1 MEIIHAN
8 FKTIDYPVGD
18 NIQNNISIINKMG
31 IMIKSILIEK
41 KLEIDNQINL
51 ICSGSSGAIIAAIVA
66 TILYSNFKK
75 VNIRHIKK
83 DGERSH
89 INNDY
94 KSYLYNNYFSDVNI
108 IVDDL
113 ICSGVTMRRIFNK
126 ILENIIID
134 IIAISKI
141 ENENIINFF
150 EEKKVKILLRN

>member
-1 MEIIHAN
+1 MRTIHAN
-8 FKTIDYPVGD
+8 FETIKYPVGD
-18 NIQNNISIINKMG
+18 KILYNIPIIKNMG
-31 IMIKSILIEK
+31 DKIKSILIK
-41 KLEIDNQINL
+41 TKLDYFFPINL

-83 DGERSH
+83 DGESSH
-89 INNDY
+89 TTGNY
-94 KSYLYNNYFSDVNI
+94 KSYLFNNYFSDVNI

-126 ILENIIID
+126 IPENIIID

>member
-51 ICSGSSGAIIAAIVA
+51 ICSG
-66 TILYSNFKK
+66 
-75 VNIRHIKK
+75 
-83 DGERSH
+83 
-89 INNDY
+89 
-94 KSYLYNNYFSDVNI
+94 
-108 IVDDL
+108 
-113 ICSGVTMRRIFNK
+113 VTMRRIFNK
-126 ILENIIID
+126 IPENIIID